1 MGIGILGNMVKA
13 VPKRQGLSKDVMGS
27 KKEIARRPLSFVG
40 QQDSACTC
48 GRCLADATFAG
59 EEQMSLRGCHKFWS
73 ADY

>member
-13 VPKRQGLSKDVMGS
+13 VPKRQRLSKDVMRS
-27 KKEIARRPLSFVG
+27 KKEIARRPLSANRT
-40 QQDSACTC
+40 ACTC
-48 GRCLADATFAG
+48 GRRLADAAFAG